1 MREAT
6 RIVAI
11 AMTAV
16 LAVSGAA
23 QAAKE
28 KPLPKELPPY
38 GQDKPLPVPTVVDVA
53 MDNGLKVWVVP
64 RPGFPK
70 VTAVLAVRGG
80 TAADPEKLAGTAD
93 VLADVVK
100 EGTTGRTSR
109 QIAEELQAVG
119 GEISARAT
127 DDAVFITV
135 DGLSTGSVKVLEIL
149 ADVARNAAFP
159 DNEVELAKAN
169 TMQGLLARES
179 TPEFAVDKAFGAA
192 VFGAHPYRTVAPTKE
207 AVEALTPQI
216 LKGEYRRRFRPDRAL
231 LVVAG
236 DVDAQR
242 TGVWVKQFFGGW
254 KGQAEAAPVTPPAP
268 AGGTWQLLVVDRPG
282 AVQSEIRVG
291 RATVK
296 ATAPDYFPEIVANT
310 VFGGAFSSRLV
321 DNIRE
326 DKGYTYSPSSRV
338 SAYEEG
344 GMLRIRAAVRNE
356 VTAGAL
362 LEIFYELDRMGATL
376 PTDEELARAKRYQ
389 SGIFLLRNA
398 SQGALA
404 FTLATNW
411 INGLPPA
418 ALTEFVPKVNAVTAE
433 QVRDVGRKLFTSRG
447 QTVVIGG
454 DAKKITADI
463 AQFGQA
469 KPANP

>member
-1 MREAT
+1 MRGAT
-6 RIVAI
+6 RVI
-11 AMTAV
+11 AFVLTAV
-16 LAVSGAA
+16 LAVAGAA

-38 GQDKPLPVPTVVDVA
+38 GQDKPLPVPSVVDVG
-53 MDNGLKVWVVP
+53 MDNGLTVWIVP

-70 VTAVLAVRGG
+70 VTTVLAVRGG
-80 TAADPEKLAGTAD
+80 TAADPQTLAGTAD

-100 EGTTGRTSR
+100 EGTTLRTSK

-119 GEISARAT
+119 GEISASAS
-127 DDAVFITV
+127 DDAVFVTV
-135 DGLSTGSVKVLEIL
+135 DALSSGSVKVLEIL

-159 DNEVELAKAN
+159 ENEVELAKAN
-169 TMQGLLARES
+169 TLQGLLARES
-179 TPEFAVDKAFGAA
+179 TPEFAVDKVFGAA
-192 VFGAHPYRTVAPTKE
+192 VFGTHPYRTVAPTKE
-207 AVEALTPQI
+207 AVEALTPQV
-216 LKGEYRRRFRPDRAL
+216 LKGEYKRRFRPDRAL
-231 LVVAG
+231 LVVVG

-242 TGVWVKQFFGGW
+242 TGSAVKQFFGGW
-254 KGQAEAAPVTPPAP
+254 KGQGETAPATPPVP
-268 AGGTWQLLVVDRPG
+268 AGGQHQLLLVDRPG

-296 ATAPDYFPEIVANT
+296 ATDPEYFPEIVANT
-310 VFGGAFSSRLV
+310 IFGGAFSSRLV

-326 DKGYTYSPSSRV
+326 DKGYTYSPSARTM
-338 SAYEEG
+338 AYQQA

-376 PTDEELARAKRYQ
+376 PTEDELARAKRYQ

-411 INGLPPA
+411 VNGLPPA
-418 ALTEFVPKVNAVTAE
+418 ALSEFVPKVNAVTAE
-433 QVRDVGRKLFTSRG
+433 QVREVGRKLFTSRS
-447 QTVVIGG
+447 QTVVVGG
-454 DAKKITADI
+454 DTKKIAADI
-463 AQFGQA
+463 AVFGDA